1 MLPCV
6 AEVGTPWVP
15 DAPEDVLPVVTVDVP
30 APGGVA
36 KVTLLAAR
44 AVRPVVVDVL
54 FLAAGGLAGGGGA
67 EG

>member
-1 MLPCV
+1 MFPCV

-15 DAPEDVLPVVTVDVP
+15 DAPEEVLPVDTVAIP
-30 APGGVA
+30 AAGVE
-36 KVTLLAAR
+36 KVTLLAER
-44 AVRPVVVDVL
+44 AVRVLVVIVL

>member
-1 MLPCV
+1 MFPC
-6 AEVGTPWVP
+6 AAKFGTPWVP
-15 DAPEDVLPVVTVDVP
+15 DAPEEVLPVVTVDVP
-30 APGGVA
+30 APGVE

-44 AVRPVVVDVL
+44 AVRPVVVGVL